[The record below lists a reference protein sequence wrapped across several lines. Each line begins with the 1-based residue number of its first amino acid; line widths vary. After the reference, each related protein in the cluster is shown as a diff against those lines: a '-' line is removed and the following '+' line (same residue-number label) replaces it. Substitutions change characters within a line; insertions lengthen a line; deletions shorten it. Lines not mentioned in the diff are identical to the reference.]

1 MCRLRRV
8 SQADEP
14 RVSAGPAGPDS
25 DGAGGISHEQS
36 LMTPQQIWISF
47 YTMLRKDVVRMFRIW
62 IQTFLPSVVTSCL
75 YFLVFG
81 TVLGSRI
88 GTMQGV
94 DYMTFVVPGLVMLAI
109 VMNAYSNTSFTFFS
123 SKFFARN
130 IEEILVS
137 PTPPWVMIAGF
148 IAGGVVRGV
157 LVGSLVMLIAL
168 FFTHLSITL
177 AGFAVIV
184 AFAILTALV
193 FSLAGLVN
201 GIYAKSIDGI
211 NIVPTFVLTPLV
223 YLGGVFYSVH
233 ALPDWWKA
241 ITYANPLFYLING
254 FRWGFLGSSDISP
267 LLSAGVL
274 ATLIAILV
282 GVNWYFIRT
291 GLGLKQ

>member
-1 MCRLRRV
+1 
-8 SQADEP
+8 
-14 RVSAGPAGPDS
+14 
-25 DGAGGISHEQS
+25 
-36 LMTPQQIWISF
+36 MTPTQLWTSF
-47 YTMLRKDVVRMFRIW
+47 YTMLRKDIVRMFRIW
-62 IQTFLPSVVTSCL
+62 VQTFLPSVVTSVL

-94 DYMTFVVPGLVMLAI
+94 SYMTFVVPGLVMLAI
-109 VMNAYSNTSFTFFS
+109 VMNAYSNTSFAFFQ

-148 IAGGVVRGV
+148 VAGGVVRGMI
-157 LVGSLVMLIAL
+157 VGAIVMTIAML
-168 FFTHLSITL
+168 FTGIMPTL
-177 AGFAVIV
+177 GGFAVV
-184 AFAILTALV
+184 FAFALLTALV
-193 FSLAGLVN
+193 FALAGLVN

-233 ALPDWWKA
+233 ALPDWWKT
-241 ITYANPLFYLING
+241 ITYCNPLFYLING
-254 FRWGFLGSSDISP
+254 FRWGFLGTSDISP
-267 LLSAGVL
+267 LISAGVL
-274 ATLIAILV
+274 TTLIAVLV
-282 GVNWYFIRT
+282 GINWYFIRT

>member
-1 MCRLRRV
+1 M
-8 SQADEP
+8 
-14 RVSAGPAGPDS
+14 DS
-25 DGAGGISHEQS
+25 HK
-36 LMTPQQIWISF
+36 LWISF
-47 YTMLRKDVVRMFRIW
+47 YTMIRKDVVRMFRIW
-62 IQTFLPSVVTSCL
+62 VQTFLPSVITSVL

-88 GTMQGV
+88 GDMQGV
-94 DYMTFVVPGLVMLAI
+94 DYMTFVIPGLVMLAI
-109 VMNAYSNTSFTFFS
+109 VTTSYANTSFTFFS

-148 IAGGVVRGV
+148 VGGGVVRGILTGTLV
-157 LVGSLVMLIAL
+157 LLVSI
-168 FFTHLSITL
+168 FFTGLHLSVHNLLIIF
-177 AGFAVIV
+177 AFAVLTSFV
-184 AFAILTALV
+184 FA
-193 FSLAGLVN
+193 LAGLVN

-233 ALPDWWKA
+233 TLPDWWQA

-254 FRWGFLGSSDISP
+254 FRYGFLGITDVS
-267 LLSAGVL
+267 
-274 ATLIAILV
+274 IAVSVSMLFVIIAALV
-282 GVNWYFIRT
+282 AINWYLIRT